1 MVPIRIEVCFF
12 EKEISNFER
21 ILICINSRKFSVFVQ
36 KNSFTHGVGIAYYSR
51 APDFTR
57 LLWISRCSFFKF
69 LCNVLQIDHCLSS
82 NRIDGVKVRV
92 LALSVVDAV
101 SSNQRL

>member
-57 LLWISRCSFFKF
+57 LLWISYCSFFKF

-82 NRIDGVKVRV
+82 NRIDGVKVIEC
-92 LALSVVDAV
+92 LP
-101 SSNQRL
+101 